1 MNIKQKLTWVF
12 AAIACLPVIMVAVLV
27 VLNLRSAA
35 QANFLDS
42 SGREIRQIDNG
53 MKQFFES
60 IRQNVEYLA
69 KDPRIASVK
78 GLKNYTAA
86 NAEQTPVSEADQR
99 LQIIF
104 DRFAETHPTTASI
117 SLGLNDG
124 GFAGWPDDPK
134 MASYDPR
141 VRPWYKTAMAAA
153 SGLTVRTGAYYW
165 APDDMVLVSTVRAFA
180 DASGNP
186 VGVVGVDVSLKQLT
200 ELVKTIKLGDSG
212 YLMMVEANG
221 NVLVDPANPQ
231 NSFKP
236 LADLGP
242 GYSDLAKTGDGVTR
256 IEIDGVPYMVNVVS
270 SESLGWR
277 FIGLIKR
284 DEVMAQATSLTWLIA
299 MIAAVLAIVF
309 AIVGASFAG
318 VIVRP
323 IRSVANGLQEI
334 AEGEGDLTREL
345 EVRGKDET
353 ATLAGWFNQFLGM
366 IAQLMRRIRSASSD
380 LQEVAADTSQ
390 VASNMNNAA
399 VRQREAVE
407 LVSTAFNEMVATS
420 NEVARSCSRAASS
433 ADVGYREVHDGQR
446 HIGEA
451 TGSVLKLSEDLQQSA
466 CTMQMLEQDSKNINT
481 ILDTIRSIAEQTNL
495 LALNAAIEAARA
507 GGQGRGFAV
516 VADEVRALA
525 RRTADSTGEI
535 DSLLG
540 NFARRTKEVTQ
551 QMQRSLEASQIS
563 VECIQQASD
572 SFEKIR
578 DSVDSIRDQN
588 AQISTA
594 AEEQHQVAEDINQHI
609 AQIHADALLV
619 EEFAHSSHSGSGRLT
634 EISGEMEKLVGRFRL

>member
-1 MNIKQKLTWVF
+1 
-12 AAIACLPVIMVAVLV
+12 
-27 VLNLRSAA
+27 
-35 QANFLDS
+35 
-42 SGREIRQIDNG
+42 
-53 MKQFFES
+53 
-60 IRQNVEYLA
+60 
-69 KDPRIASVK
+69 
-78 GLKNYTAA
+78 
-86 NAEQTPVSEADQR
+86 
-99 LQIIF
+99 
-104 DRFAETHPTTASI
+104 
-117 SLGLNDG
+117 
-124 GFAGWPDDPK
+124 
-134 MASYDPR
+134 
-141 VRPWYKTAMAAA
+141 
-153 SGLTVRTGAYYW
+153 
-165 APDDMVLVSTVRAFA
+165 MVLVSTVRAFA

-200 ELVKTIKLGDSG
+200 ELVKTFKLGDSG

-221 NVLVDPANPQ
+221 NVLVDPANAK

-242 GYSDLAKTGDGVTR
+242 GYTELSNSGDGMTQV
-256 IEIDGVPYMVNVVS
+256 EIDGVPYMVNVVS

-284 DEVMAQATSLTWLIA
+284 DEVMAQATSLTGLIA
-299 MIAAVLAIVF
+299 LVAAVLAFIF

-323 IRSVANGLQEI
+323 IRGVADGLQEI

-366 IAQLMRRIRSASSD
+366 IAQLMRRIGCASTD

-399 VRQREAVE
+399 VRQREAIE
-407 LVSTAFNEMVATS
+407 LVSTAFYEMVSTS
-420 NEVARSCSRAASS
+420 NEVARSCSHAVSC

-451 TGSVLKLSEDLQQSA
+451 TGSVLKLSDDLQQSA
-466 CTMQMLEQDSKNINT
+466 GTMQMFEQDSKNINT

-507 GGQGRGFAV
+507 GDQGRGFAV

-525 RRTADSTGEI
+525 RRTADSTSEI

-551 QMQRSLEASQIS
+551 QMQRSLEVSQTS
-563 VECIQQASD
+563 VECIQQAHD
-572 SFEKIR
+572 SFDKIR
-578 DSVDSIRDQN
+578 ESVDSIRDQN
-588 AQISTA
+588 AQIATA
-594 AEEQHQVAEDINQHI
+594 AEEQHQVAEDINRHI
-609 AQIHADALLV
+609 AQIHADAQLV
-619 EEFAHSSHSGSGRLT
+619 ERFAHSAHTGSGRLMD
-634 EISGEMEKLVGRFRL
+634 ISGQLKGLVGRFKVSVCRTHLAPARLV

>member
-12 AAIACLPVIMVAVLV
+12 AAIACLPVILVAVLV

-69 KDPRIASVK
+69 KDPRIATVK

-86 NAEQTPVSEADQR
+86 NAEQTPVTEADQR
-99 LQIIF
+99 LQAIF

-117 SLGLNDG
+117 SLGLKDG

-141 VRPWYKTAMAAA
+141 VRPWYKTAVAAA
-153 SGLTVRTGAYYW
+153 PGSTVRTSAYYW

-180 DASGNP
+180 DPSGNP

-221 NVLVDPANPQ
+221 NVLVDPANAK

-242 GYSDLAKTGDGVTR
+242 GYTELAKSGDGVTQV
-256 IEIDGVPYMVNVVS
+256 EIDGVPYMVNVVS

-284 DEVMAQATSLTWLIA
+284 DEVMAQATNLTGLIA
-299 MIAAVLAIVF
+299 LIAAVLAIIF

-323 IRSVANGLQEI
+323 IRGVADGLQEI

-366 IAQLMRRIRSASSD
+366 IAQLMRRIGSASSD

-390 VASNMNNAA
+390 VASNMNSAA

-420 NEVARSCSRAASS
+420 NEVARSCSHAASS

-446 HIGEA
+446 QIGEA
-451 TGSVLKLSEDLQQSA
+451 TGSVLKLSDDLQQSA
-466 CTMQMLEQDSKNINT
+466 VTMQMLDQDSKNINT

-507 GGQGRGFAV
+507 GDQGRGFAV

-535 DSLLG
+535 DILLG

-551 QMQRSLEASQIS
+551 QMQRSLEVSQTS
-563 VECIQQASD
+563 VECIQQARD
-572 SFEKIR
+572 SFDKIR

-588 AQISTA
+588 AQIATA
-594 AEEQHQVAEDINQHI
+594 AEEQHQVAEDINRHI
-609 AQIHADALLV
+609 SQIHADAQLV
-619 EEFAHSSHSGSGRLT
+619 ERFAQSAHTGSARLT
-634 EISGEMEKLVGRFRL
+634 DISGQLKGLVGRFKF

>member
-1 MNIKQKLTWVF
+1 
-12 AAIACLPVIMVAVLV
+12 
-27 VLNLRSAA
+27 
-35 QANFLDS
+35 
-42 SGREIRQIDNG
+42 
-53 MKQFFES
+53 
-60 IRQNVEYLA
+60 
-69 KDPRIASVK
+69 
-78 GLKNYTAA
+78 
-86 NAEQTPVSEADQR
+86 
-99 LQIIF
+99 
-104 DRFAETHPTTASI
+104 
-117 SLGLNDG
+117 
-124 GFAGWPDDPK
+124 
-134 MASYDPR
+134 
-141 VRPWYKTAMAAA
+141 
-153 SGLTVRTGAYYW
+153 
-165 APDDMVLVSTVRAFA
+165 
-180 DASGNP
+180 
-186 VGVVGVDVSLKQLT
+186 
-200 ELVKTIKLGDSG
+200 
-212 YLMMVEANG
+212 MVEANG

-334 AEGEGDLTREL
+334 AEGEDDLTREL

-420 NEVARSCSRAASS
+420 RFGDFKSFSGFPRCKCKPDEQRRKGARQPKLTRRLSR
-433 ADVGYREVHDGQR
+433 Y
-446 HIGEA
+446 
-451 TGSVLKLSEDLQQSA
+451 L
-466 CTMQMLEQDSKNINT
+466 
-481 ILDTIRSIAEQTNL
+481 
-495 LALNAAIEAARA
+495 
-507 GGQGRGFAV
+507 
-516 VADEVRALA
+516 
-525 RRTADSTGEI
+525 
-535 DSLLG
+535 
-540 NFARRTKEVTQ
+540 
-551 QMQRSLEASQIS
+551 
-563 VECIQQASD
+563 
-572 SFEKIR
+572 
-578 DSVDSIRDQN
+578 
-588 AQISTA
+588 
-594 AEEQHQVAEDINQHI
+594 
-609 AQIHADALLV
+609 
-619 EEFAHSSHSGSGRLT
+619 
-634 EISGEMEKLVGRFRL
+634 

>member
-1 MNIKQKLTWVF
+1 
-12 AAIACLPVIMVAVLV
+12 MVAVLV

-433 ADVGYREVHDGQR
+433 ADVGYREEHDGQR

-507 GGQGRGFAV
+507 GDQGRGFAV